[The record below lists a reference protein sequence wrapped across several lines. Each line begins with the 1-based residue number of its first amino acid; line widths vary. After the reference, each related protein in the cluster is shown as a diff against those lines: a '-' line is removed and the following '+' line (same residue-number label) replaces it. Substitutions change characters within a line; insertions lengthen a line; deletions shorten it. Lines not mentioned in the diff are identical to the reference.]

1 MEVFVLTRVGS
12 AVGGFSW
19 ELGVEDIDVEG
30 KMESCSEGIFSMV
43 IVKHWRTEIQIT
55 GESSIQLNRR

>member
-19 ELGVEDIDVEG
+19 ELGVEDIDVAG
-30 KMESCSEGIFSMV
+30 KRERLSEGIFSMA
-43 IVKHWRTEIQIT
+43 IVKHWRTEV
-55 GESSIQLNRR
+55 